1 MTRLALKKY
10 MQGQVDNIDQVS
22 GWSDIGS
29 TEDSWTAF
37 LHNYGPAGQKA
48 YNAATRKAAINA
60 VKKIP
65 QIIWSGLTGG
75 ISNVIA
81 GFYTT
86 AMSGRTETNI
96 AYQGFADVAESV
108 RILELVRS
116 TEDND
121 IAFANT
127 LRLTYGYAKTKNW
140 HFSKAQLNTGMEG
153 QPNWENEGYMGT
165 LYVGQQNVINFAQ
178 AIAVDSNRYIFDV
191 FKSLKKMTTEIE
203 KFYNTGLEEKHG
215 SAAITAGEEVENNIG
230 CAMNTPGAI
239 CDIKQAAE

>member
-1 MTRLALKKY
+1 
-10 MQGQVDNIDQVS
+10 
-22 GWSDIGS
+22 
-29 TEDSWTAF
+29 
-37 LHNYGPAGQKA
+37 
-48 YNAATRKAAINA
+48 
-60 VKKIP
+60 
-65 QIIWSGLTGG
+65 
-75 ISNVIA
+75 
-81 GFYTT
+81 
-86 AMSGRTETNI
+86 
-96 AYQGFADVAESV
+96 
-108 RILELVRS
+108 
-116 TEDND
+116 
-121 IAFANT
+121 
-127 LRLTYGYAKTKNW
+127 LTYGYAKTKNW